1 TFQLREG
8 IHQSVINVFG
18 RVTTM
23 TGRIV
28 QTFEDV
34 IRLDVPPALFAGSLE
49 ESAVYQ
55 KTVPLRPGL
64 YKLNLVLKDLNSG
77 NVGTLEQRL
86 VVPRFAEEQLAHSSL
101 ILADLIEGVPAK
113 NVGSGQFVI
122 GDTKVRPAMAE
133 VFRPTDK
140 VGIYLQV
147 YNLGIRQDTHR
158 PDATIEYTIRR
169 GSETVLALS
178 ETTDQLARS
187 GEQITLEKILS
198 LTSFPAGDYELS
210 IKVTD
215 RIRQQSISPS
225 AGFRISSR

>member
-34 IRLDVPPALFAGSLE
+34 IRLDVPPALFAGSLQ

-101 ILADLIEGVPAK
+101 ILADLIERVPAK

-122 GDTKVRPAMAE
+122 GDTKVRPAVDEKFTPDDRM
-133 VFRPTDK
+133 
-140 VGIYLQV
+140 GIYLQV
-147 YNLGIRQDTHR
+147 YNLGVSEQTHK
-158 PDATIEYTIRR
+158 PDAVIDYTIRK
-169 GSETVLALS
+169 GEETVFAYS
-178 ETTDQLARS
+178 ETTAQLERA
-187 GEQITLEKILS
+187 GQQITLEKVLG
-198 LTSFPAGDYELS
+198 LGTLAPGEYTLD
-210 IKVTD
+210 IKITD
-215 RIRQQSISPS
+215 HVRQQTISPS
-225 AGFRISSR
+225 AHFSVTR